1 MKRRD
6 FMAGSLL
13 AGLCMVTGIPAGA
26 ASPASF
32 TQQQFVSSSG
42 DSFSYWLYTP
52 ADASEQMPLIVYL
65 HGGSGKGSDLSLVL
79 EADSLPKFLQSGQ
92 AAPAVYVVIPQLP
105 KACTGWADK
114 AELLLNL
121 TDSIVNQYALDADR
135 VSLTGHSMGGTGVW
149 AIAQQYPDRFSAI
162 APLSGSIA
170 GTPDALRSMKDLPVW
185 AVVGAKDTIVPPES
199 SSRFIHAL
207 SRTNPDCR
215 CTVLPDADH
224 FAVPAAY
231 LDEKLDLLDWLT
243 AQKR

>member
-6 FMAGSLL
+6 FMVGSLL
-13 AGLCMVTGIPAGA
+13 AGLCMAVGIPAGA

-42 DSFSYWLYTP
+42 DALSYWLYTP
-52 ADASEQMPLIVYL
+52 ENASARMPLILYL

-92 AAPAVYVVIPQLP
+92 AAPAAYVVTPQLP

-114 AELLLNL
+114 AELLLAL
-121 TDSIVNQYALDADR
+121 IDSVVNQYALDADR

-149 AIAQQYPDRFSAI
+149 AVAQKYPDRFSAI
-162 APLSGSIA
+162 APLSGSVA
-170 GTPDALRSMKDLPVW
+170 RTPEALRSLKDLPIW

-199 SSRFIHAL
+199 SQRFIDAL
-207 SRTNPDCR
+207 SRTNPDCH

-224 FAVPAAY
+224 FAVPTVY
-231 LDEKLDLLDWLT
+231 LDENSDLLGWLT